1 MELLQL
7 QQLRHEDIQQTEHIS
22 IQLQNLTFAK
32 DCLNVALSYMKC
44 KTKLGRNNMELQQLQ
59 RKKIKYCLN
68 VALSYECKTKL
79 GRNNTELQQLQ
90 RTTPPKPTPAV

>member
-7 QQLRHEDIQQTEHIS
+7 QRHKDIQQTQHIS
-22 IQLQNLTFAK
+22 IQLQNLAFAK
-32 DCLNVALSYMKC
+32 RLPKC
-44 KTKLGRNNMELQQLQ
+44 WL
-59 RKKIKYCLN
+59 II
-68 VALSYECKTKL
+68 YEV

>member
-7 QQLRHEDIQQTEHIS
+7 QRHKDIQQTQHIS
-22 IQLQNLTFAK
+22 IQLQNLAFAK
-32 DCLNVALSYMKC
+32 DCLNVALSYMKF
-44 KTKLGRNNMELQQLQ
+44 Q
-59 RKKIKYCLN
+59 
-68 VALSYECKTKL
+68 L